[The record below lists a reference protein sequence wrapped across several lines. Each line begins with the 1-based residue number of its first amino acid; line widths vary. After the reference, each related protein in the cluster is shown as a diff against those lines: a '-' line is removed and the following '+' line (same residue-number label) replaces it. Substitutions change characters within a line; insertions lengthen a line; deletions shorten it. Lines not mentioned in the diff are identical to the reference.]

1 MGEINLRQRA
11 FSFLFGLLA
20 GLLSSGLLL
29 LFINQPPGYPIELRP
44 PATASMISIH
54 VSGAVAEPGVYSLA
68 PGSIAQQAVEAA
80 GGLLEEANL
89 DLVNLAARLEDG
101 EQLHVPLLR
110 PTELDDD
117 NGSPL
122 QSTPYNDRININ
134 TAEAPELEQLPGIG
148 PSLAQSIIE
157 YREQH
162 GLFQSIEELTNVPG
176 IGPAKMA
183 DLIDLIRLQ

>member
-1 MGEINLRQRA
+1 MKHPVYLL
-11 FSFLFGLLA
+11 LFGLLA
-20 GLLSSGLLL
+20 GLLASGLLL
-29 LFINQPPGYPIELRP
+29 LFINQPPGYPIELLP
-44 PATASMISIH
+44 PPTASMISIH
-54 VSGAVAEPGVYSLA
+54 VSGAVASPGVYTLP

-101 EQLHVPLLR
+101 EQVHIPLLR
-110 PTELDDD
+110 PTDAGDPVEEAF
-117 NGSPL
+117 P
-122 QSTPYNDRININ
+122 STPYNERININ

-148 PSLAQSIIE
+148 PALAQSIVE

-162 GLFQSIEELTNVPG
+162 GAFQSIEELTHVPG

-183 DLIDLIRLQ
+183 DLRDLIRLQ